1 MKASK
6 IFLCAALMLAL
17 SAAIQLFPEQT
28 DRLRQEALE
37 LLGPMDRYVETVQAM
52 GRQLAEGG
60 LGRELVAALKMG
72 QENESAQAAAPA
84 SPEPFPAGYE
94 TALKI
99 AAEELRPTAAE
110 LRAQAGELPEAV
122 SAFLELQES
131 YEAQGY
137 PLPENV
143 RTDMPELPFA
153 YTQPVNGGES
163 SGFGYRTH
171 PIQGKVKFHFGTDF
185 AAAEGEAVLA
195 FAGGCVYAAGTS
207 PGYGNY
213 LILTHEGGFASV
225 YAHLSAF
232 EAREGDMVSRGQTI
246 GRVGHTG
253 QATGPHLHFELLL
266 NDVYLN
272 PEYYL

>member
-1 MKASK
+1 MKASR
-6 IFLCAALMLAL
+6 IFLCAALMFAL
-17 SAAIQLFPEQT
+17 SAAIRLFPEQT
-28 DRLRQEALE
+28 DRLRQETLE

-60 LGRELVAALKMG
+60 LGRELVAALKK

-94 TALKI
+94 TALEI

-110 LRAQAGELPEAV
+110 IRAQAGELPEAV

-143 RTDMPELPFA
+143 RADMPELPFA
-153 YTQPVNGGES
+153 YTRPVDGGES

-185 AAAEGEAVLA
+185 AAPEGDPVLA

-232 EAREGDMVSRGQTI
+232 EVQEGDMVSQGQTI
-246 GRVGHTG
+246 GRVGQTG

-266 NDVYLN
+266 DDVYLN